1 MKVKAKNCT
10 MIAFE
15 EMLREFR
22 FDDNNLSLVEQM
34 QEIIDQTD
42 AECISIGDK
51 VIRAEELINK
61 ITIIE
66 STLLKIWR
74 KFDLPQFTL

>member
-1 MKVKAKNCT
+1 

-15 EMLREFR
+15 EMLRELR
-22 FDDNNLSLVEQM
+22 FDDNISLAEQM
-34 QEIIDQTD
+34 QDMIDQTD

-51 VIRAEELINK
+51 VIRAEELMDK

-66 STLLKIWR
+66 SALLKMWY
-74 KFDLPQFTL
+74 KFGLPKVTL

>member
-1 MKVKAKNCT
+1 MKIKAKNCA

-22 FDDNNLSLVEQM
+22 FDDDNLSLVEQM
-34 QEIIDQTD
+34 KNIIDQTD
-42 AECISIGDK
+42 TECISIGDK

-61 ITIIE
+61 MTIIE
-66 STLLKIWR
+66 STLLKMWR
-74 KFDLPQFTL
+74 KFGLPQFKL

>member
-1 MKVKAKNCT
+1 MKVKPKNCT

-15 EMLREFR
+15 EMLRELR
-22 FDDNNLSLVEQM
+22 FDDNISLAEQM
-34 QEIIDQTD
+34 QDMIDQTD

-51 VIRAEELINK
+51 VIRAEELMDK

-66 STLLKIWR
+66 SALLKMWY
-74 KFDLPQFTL
+74 KFGLPKVTL